1 MLGKKH
7 QMLVDTVQRLL
18 RREAHTNI
26 KRIFAKTHPADL
38 AAVFSRFDEAHK
50 ELLFNLIDGL
60 EIQAEVL
67 SEMLHSSAAE
77 FLSRKPVDLIVVLLR
92 VMESD
97 DAADILGSLPED
109 ISKEVLTALE
119 SQDDDDVGDL
129 MRYGEDTAGGIM
141 TPDYIALHENV
152 TVQDAIDTLR
162 ESRDVDMAFYLY
174 VLNDHEQLVGVLS
187 LRKLVLVKPSTVL
200 KDIME
205 PNVVAV
211 KVHDDQEDVARL
223 VARYNLLAVPVVD
236 ENNSMQGIVTVDDV
250 IDVIREEATEDI
262 LKMAGAGGEMVET
275 DSVAKSIRARSPW
288 LLVSCIGELIGV
300 VVISPYIGELQTH
313 HYLALFMP
321 IIMAMGGNI
330 GTQSATVIVRGL
342 ATGFVDQKRMA
353 TIYWRELRVAVA
365 LGVSYGLL
373 VGSISLLFTESS
385 IIYGASVAI
394 SMALAMV
401 IAVTVGTLLPIV
413 LARLHVDPAVSTGPF
428 VTSAVDVLGLLV
440 FFLVSTTLIS
450 LAGL

>member
-7 QMLVDTVQRLL
+7 QLLVDTVQRLL

-38 AAVFSRFDEAHK
+38 ASVISRFDEAHK
-50 ELLFNLIDGL
+50 ELLFNLIETI

-67 SEMLHSSAAE
+67 SEMLDSAAAE
-77 FLSRKPVDLIVVLLR
+77 FLARKPVARIVALLR
-92 VMESD
+92 EMESD
-97 DAADILGSLPED
+97 DAADILGNFPED
-109 ISKEVLTALE
+109 LSIEVLAALE
-119 SQDDDDVGDL
+119 SDEDDDVGEL
-129 MRYGEDTAGGIM
+129 LRYDEDSAGGIM

-152 TVQDAIDTLR
+152 TVQDAINTLR

-174 VLNDHEQLVGVLS
+174 VVNDHEQLVGVLS
-187 LRKLVLVKPSTVL
+187 LRKLVLVKPVTVL

-223 VARYNLLAVPVVD
+223 VSRYSLLAIPVVD

-262 LKMAGAGGEMVET
+262 LKMAGAGEELVET
-275 DSVAKSIRARSPW
+275 DSVSKSVRARSPW
-288 LLVSCIGELIGV
+288 LLVSCIGELVGV
-300 VVISPYIGELQTH
+300 VVISPFIGELQAH

-353 TIYWRELRVAVA
+353 TIYWRELRVAIA
-365 LGVSYGLL
+365 LGVTYGIL
-373 VGSISLLFTESS
+373 VGTISLLFTDSS

-413 LARLHVDPAVSTGPF
+413 LARLHFDPAVSTGPF
-428 VTSAVDVLGLLV
+428 VTSAVDVLGLLI
-440 FFLVSTTLIS
+440 FFVVSSTLIS

>member
-1 MLGKKH
+1 MLGQKH
-7 QMLVDTVQRLL
+7 QLLVDTVQRLL

-38 AAVFSRFDEAHK
+38 AAVISRFDEAHK
-50 ELLFNLIDGL
+50 EFLFNLIDTV
-60 EIQAEVL
+60 EIQAEIL
-67 SEMLHSSAAE
+67 SEMHDSAAAE
-77 FLSRKPVDLIVVLLR
+77 FLSRKPIERIVALLR
-92 VMESD
+92 EMESD
-97 DAADILGSLPED
+97 DAADILGSFPEELS
-109 ISKEVLTALE
+109 IEVLAALE
-119 SQDDDDVGDL
+119 KNDDDDVGEL
-129 MRYGEDTAGGIM
+129 LRYDEDSAGGIM
-141 TPDYIALHENV
+141 TPDYIALHEDV
-152 TVQDAIDTLR
+152 TVQDAIGTLR

-174 VLNDHEQLVGVLS
+174 VVNDHEQLVGVLS

-223 VARYNLLAVPVVD
+223 VSRYSLLAIPVVD

-262 LKMAGAGGEMVET
+262 LKMAGAGEELVGT
-275 DSVAKSIRARSPW
+275 DSVSRSVRARSPW

-300 VVISPYIGELQTH
+300 VVISPFIGELQTH

-353 TIYWRELRVAVA
+353 TIYWRELRVAIT
-365 LGVSYGLL
+365 LGLTYGLL
-373 VGSISLLFTESS
+373 VGTISLLFTDSS
-385 IIYGASVAI
+385 LIYGASVAI

-401 IAVTVGTLLPIV
+401 IAVTVGTLSPIV
-413 LARLHVDPAVSTGPF
+413 LARLNFDPAVSTGPF
-428 VTSAVDVLGLLV
+428 VTSAVDVLGLLI
-440 FFLVSTTLIS
+440 FFVVSSTLIS